1 MTIEIVD
8 LPIENGGSFH
18 SFLYVYQRVQIE
30 IHVLCSR
37 HPRNW
42 DKSSWWPHV
51 PLWLCVPPQPLHW
64 FVLIRH
70 VHKTTIKMASWDLL
84 GTVDQAL
91 DTSDCVVLF
100 NLDIPMIPP
109 WILNEAWTKTRAAIG
124 SLSATAMETWRD
136 PGICNTKPKLGWLF
150 HSRVQQFPKVSE
162 PYTGKLT

>member
-1 MTIEIVD
+1 MVD
-8 LPIENGGSFH
+8 LSIVFCMFTRGNKLRFMYCVPGIQEIET
-18 SFLYVYQRVQIE
+18 RV
-30 IHVLCSR
+30 HGA
-37 HPRNW
+37 
-42 DKSSWWPHV
+42 PHV

-162 PYTGKLT
+162 PYLYYIYTYPLVN